1 LLSGAVSISSGDIRY
16 RGRSIAGMRPF
27 QIGRLGIIRTFQLVQ
42 PFAHLTVREC
52 IMLGALFGRESGRS
66 RSVTAAR
73 IEADAV
79 LELVGLADKADALAD
94 QLNIPERKRLE
105 IARGLAARPRLLL
118 LDEVMAGL
126 SAGEI
131 EREIELIR
139 TINAGGTA
147 IIMIEH
153 IMQVVTSVCPRI
165 MVLHHGRKIAEG
177 TVQEIL
183 ANDLV
188 RKDYLGRADSL

>member
-1 LLSGAVSISSGDIRY
+1 
-16 RGRSIAGMRPF
+16 
-27 QIGRLGIIRTFQLVQ
+27 
-42 PFAHLTVREC
+42 
-52 IMLGALFGRESGRS
+52 
-66 RSVTAAR
+66 
-73 IEADAV
+73 
-79 LELVGLADKADALAD
+79 VGLADKADALAD

-126 SAGEI
+126 SADEI
-131 EREIELIR
+131 ERGIELIR
-139 TINAGGTA
+139 TINARGTA

-177 TVQEIL
+177 TIHEIL

-188 RKDYLGRADSL
+188 RRDYLGRAESL